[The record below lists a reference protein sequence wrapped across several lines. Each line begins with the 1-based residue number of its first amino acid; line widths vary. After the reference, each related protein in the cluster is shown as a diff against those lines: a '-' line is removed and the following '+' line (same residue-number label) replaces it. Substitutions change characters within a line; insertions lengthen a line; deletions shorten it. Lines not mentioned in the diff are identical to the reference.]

1 MKTCWKLKAMAPNI
15 KEQMEQQ
22 RTVMILKR
30 GMFVDYLP
38 IFIIKKETLMYFQ
51 KLNMYRLT
59 ILEGLNIQNNKE
71 QSVWQEES

>member
-1 MKTCWKLKAMAPNI
+1 MKTCWKLKAMDPNI

-30 GMFVDYLP
+30 GMFADYLP

-59 ILEGLNIQNNKE
+59 ILKGLNIQNNKE
-71 QSVWQEES
+71 QSVWQEEA